1 MAHGL
6 SFKALVEKDAICS
19 ENIKKALDIN
29 STYDEDLKKGLS
41 CLQKEKRSLMNS
53 LTQKKLDFIQRKCK
67 LPSIPRASSEAE
79 NAAMMQKKVAEFCNG
94 VFSKN
99 ATGQRSSSLAL
110 QARPHSQ
117 PSSSEMGQFY
127 KRPKAIDS
135 DISFAAM
142 QEEEDPLDDQDSD
155 SPFVTAWLAS
165 PNEAESNDLKTRPGK
180 GFGRAACELL
190 PSPGV
195 RLPPP
200 RSPVLSRLQTPCTL
214 DPNEGS
220 RSLPCSPRMQRRRAN
235 TLDAPANFAA
245 SNSWANLKTAL
256 ERSLSTPTTK
266 QLTARRRAESSPLDF
281 EVSLL

>member
-1 MAHGL
+1 MAQKL

-53 LTQKKLDFIQRKCK
+53 LTQKKLDFIQRKSK
-67 LPSIPRASSEAE
+67 LPSIHRVSSVVE
-79 NAAMMQKKVAEFCNG
+79 NAMMQKKVADFCNRDG
-94 VFSKN
+94 VFSGN
-99 ATGQRSSSLAL
+99 ATGQRSGSLAL

-117 PSSSEMGQFY
+117 PSSNEIGKFY
-127 KRPKAIDS
+127 KRLKAIDS
-135 DISFAAM
+135 EISSAAM
-142 QEEEDPLDDQDSD
+142 QDEEDPLSDQESD

-165 PNEAESNDLKTRPGK
+165 PNDAESNDLKTRPGK
-180 GFGRAACELL
+180 GFDRVACQRLA
-190 PSPGV
+190 SPGV

-200 RSPVLSRLQTPCTL
+200 RSPVLSRLQTL
-214 DPNEGS
+214 EPNEGS
-220 RSLPCSPRMQRRRAN
+220 RSLPCSPRIQRRRAN
-235 TLDAPANFAA
+235 TLDTPANFAH

-266 QLTARRRAESSPLDF
+266 LAARRRAESSPLDF
-281 EVSLL
+281 EVSLF